1 MRYLF
6 AVFFYFLLTSIN
18 AVGQIAGTTSVCEG
32 SVTVLT
38 CTTPTGGTWSSSS
51 TGVASVDGSG
61 TVVGVAAGTSIISY
75 VSLPT
80 IHTVIVTVHP
90 TPSPITSSSFRIC
103 AGNNVSFSSVTS
115 GGTWLSVNTSIA
127 TVGAFTGL
135 VTGVASGITTI
146 KYVMPATGCE
156 AVANVT
162 VNPAPASIVGS
173 AAVCTGNTISLSHI
187 TSGGVWSSTNI
198 AVATVSGSGF
208 VSGISAGT
216 ASISYFL
223 PSGCYTVRSVTVNA
237 TPTSISGAT
246 TVCSGSFSSL
256 LSSPAGGSWSAIGSA
271 ATIHPITGVVSAVS
285 AGTAHITYVIPSSG
299 CFTTTIISV
308 NPTPGP
314 ITGTTAICHGSSA
327 TLSNSIAGG
336 TWSSD
341 ATGVVSVS
349 AATGSSI
356 SITGVSVGTA
366 TISYV
371 IGTSCLASVI
381 VTVHP
386 LTVPGIIS
394 GGGTPLC
401 VGNTTFLSGSVSGG
415 TWVSASP
422 SIASVG
428 VVSGLVTSLSAG
440 TTLISYVVGGFC
452 GTVYTTSVFTVS
464 STPTAI
470 SGSATIC
477 LGANSLYTNGITGG
491 TWSSS
496 DATVASVGASTG
508 LVSGINA
515 GSARITYVLSSGC
528 SATQMVSVSPAPSVI
543 TGASV
548 VCAGSTE
555 NLINAVSGGI
565 WTTGSPTVA
574 TVAVGGGVTGVVL
587 GLSAGTSIITY
598 SIGSCFATHVMTVVP
613 LPAIIAN
620 AYPVACGAAYT
631 TLATG
636 ADTYL
641 WSPSTGLSC
650 DDCPNPT
657 CTPSATTSYTVT
669 GTSVSGCS
677 NITIVS
683 IPGNRINGHVTFI
696 PFTPS
701 VTDLKVWLIQYNPAD
716 SAIISIDSTLT
727 CLDGTQPYYQ
737 FSGKPNGNYYVK
749 AKLLSSTSGTN
760 IFIPT
765 YGSSTPHWSFATT
778 VSHAGNTT
786 TQDIG
791 VQYATVPIGPGAIS
805 GFVYSGAGKGTAGD
819 APVAGLLV
827 YLKSA
832 VSGSVVAYA
841 YTDTLGAYQFSGL
854 GFGNYIVYP
863 EEYGYYT
870 TPSTLVELI
879 AASYLK
885 SNISFRKSTTFNTI
899 YPYVYS
905 GVRDVADADGHY
917 VIYPNPAGE
926 EVFIMRGNESAT
938 TIIIS
943 DITGKVEMKERIIIS
958 AGAPYKLD
966 ISSLSSGLHIVT
978 IISGDSSQTQRLMV
992 TSHK

>member
-1 MRYLF
+1 M
-6 AVFFYFLLTSIN
+6 
-18 AVGQIAGTTSVCEG
+18 
-32 SVTVLT
+32 VT
-38 CTTPTGGTWSSSS
+38 
-51 TGVASVDGSG
+51 
-61 TVVGVAAGTSIISY
+61 
-75 VSLPT
+75 
-80 IHTVIVTVHP
+80 
-90 TPSPITSSSFRIC
+90 
-103 AGNNVSFSSVTS
+103 
-115 GGTWLSVNTSIA
+115 
-127 TVGAFTGL
+127 
-135 VTGVASGITTI
+135 
-146 KYVMPATGCE
+146 
-156 AVANVT
+156 
-162 VNPAPASIVGS
+162 
-173 AAVCTGNTISLSHI
+173 
-187 TSGGVWSSTNI
+187 
-198 AVATVSGSGF
+198 
-208 VSGISAGT
+208 
-216 ASISYFL
+216 
-223 PSGCYTVRSVTVNA
+223 
-237 TPTSISGAT
+237 
-246 TVCSGSFSSL
+246 
-256 LSSPAGGSWSAIGSA
+256 
-271 ATIHPITGVVSAVS
+271 
-285 AGTAHITYVIPSSG
+285 
-299 CFTTTIISV
+299 
-308 NPTPGP
+308 
-314 ITGTTAICHGSSA
+314 
-327 TLSNSIAGG
+327 
-336 TWSSD
+336 
-341 ATGVVSVS
+341 VS

-401 VGNTTFLSGSVSGG
+401 VGNTTYLSGSVSGG

-422 SIASVG
+422 GIASVG

-470 SGSATIC
+470 SGAATIC
-477 LGANSLYTNGITGG
+477 LGANSLYTNGVTGG
-491 TWSSS
+491 SWSSS

-515 GSARITYVLSSGC
+515 GSAMITYVLSSGC

-565 WTTGSPTVA
+565 WSTGSPAIA

-598 SIGSCFATHVMTVVP
+598 SIGSCIATHVMTVVP
-613 LPAIIAN
+613 LPTVVAN
-620 AYPVACGAAYT
+620 AYPVACGATYT

-636 ADTYL
+636 ADTYS

-650 DDCPNPT
+650 DDCPNPI
-657 CTPSATTSYTVT
+657 CTPSGTTSYTVT

-677 NITIVS
+677 NITIVT
-683 IPGNRINGHVTFI
+683 IPGNRINGHITFT

-701 VTDLKVWLIQYNPAD
+701 VTDLKVWLIHYNPAD
-716 SAIISIDSTLT
+716 STVISIDSTLT

-737 FSGKPNGNYYVK
+737 FSGKPNGDYYVK
-749 AKLLSSTSGTN
+749 AKLLSSTTGTN
-760 IFIPT
+760 NFITT
-765 YGSSTPHWSFATT
+765 YGSSTPHWSFATSI
-778 VSHAGNTT
+778 SHTGNTT
-786 TQDIG
+786 TQDIS

-827 YLKSA
+827 FLKSA
-832 VSGSVVAYA
+832 VSGSVVAYT

-879 AASYLK
+879 ASSYLK
-885 SNISFRKSTTFNTI
+885 TNISFRKSTTFNTI

-905 GVRDVADADGHY
+905 GVADLEDVVGKF
-917 VIYPNPAGE
+917 VLYPNPAGE
-926 EVFIMRGNESAT
+926 EVFITGGNESAT
-938 TIIIS
+938 RIIIT
-943 DITGKVEMKERIIIS
+943 DITGKIEMKERIIIS
-958 AGAPYKLD
+958 AGVPYKLD
-966 ISSLSSGLHIVT
+966 ISSLSSGLHIAT
-978 IISGDSSQTQRLMV
+978 IISGNSRETHRLMV
-992 TSHK
+992 TPYK